1 MAQQFMFLMFY
12 VSQNPTPAV
21 HCYFLKYNLLVLKF
35 FTLTRKLYEDFM
47 RIFSFSYTDWIKYF
61 ITHRFISKVSYSDH
75 IKNSYWKGWLLLNIK
90 PANSYSSLFVRLFNC
105 IANGLHAPYYL
116 LTILISWVILSFC

>member
-1 MAQQFMFLMFY
+1 MFLMFY

-47 RIFSFSYTDWIKYF
+47 HIFSFSYTD
-61 ITHRFISKVSYSDH
+61 
-75 IKNSYWKGWLLLNIK
+75 
-90 PANSYSSLFVRLFNC
+90 
-105 IANGLHAPYYL
+105 
-116 LTILISWVILSFC
+116 